1 MVHVVLWDHE
11 QEVLSTTLITME
23 IVLLVDQLV
32 YVLQEWQ
39 VDLCMIVYY
48 ILDLGYVKV
57 NSVELIQVVQLQN
70 YIVEIQHLEQMNQVN
85 SVMSD

>member
-23 IVLLVDQLV
+23 IALPADQLV

-85 SVMSD
+85 SVMND

>member
-11 QEVLSTTLITME
+11 QEVLSTTLIITE

-39 VDLCMIVYY
+39 VDLCMTVYC

-57 NSVELIQVVQLQN
+57 NMVELIQVVQLQN
-70 YIVEIQHLEQMNQVN
+70 YIVEI
-85 SVMSD
+85 

>member
-11 QEVLSTTLITME
+11 QEVLSMTLIITE

-39 VDLCMIVYY
+39 VDLCMIACY

-57 NSVELIQVVQLQN
+57 NMAELIQVVQLQN
-70 YIVEIQHLEQMNQVN
+70 YIVEI
-85 SVMSD
+85 

>member
-1 MVHVVLWDHE
+1 MVHVALWDHE

-39 VDLCMIVYY
+39 VDLCMTVYY

-57 NSVELIQVVQLQN
+57 NMVELIQVVQLQN
-70 YIVEIQHLEQMNQVN
+70 YIVEI
-85 SVMSD
+85 

>member
-57 NSVELIQVVQLQN
+57 NMVELIQVVQLQN

-85 SVMSD
+85 SVMND